1 MIDMKYIIANIEL
14 VKQYSNID
22 TRARRKSSLGKI
34 IINDKDLTSVMA
46 DTFEDKLA
54 MISGVAI
61 TEFEAIN
68 ELNKEVWK

>member
-1 MIDMKYIIANIEL
+1 MKYIIADTEL
-14 VKQYSNID
+14 VKQYSKIE

-34 IINDKDLTSVMA
+34 IINDKDLTSVLA

-54 MISGVAI
+54 LISGVAI

>member
-1 MIDMKYIIANIEL
+1 MKYIIANTEL

-46 DTFEDKLA
+46 DTFEDKLSL
-54 MISGVAI
+54 ISGVAI

>member
-1 MIDMKYIIANIEL
+1 MKYIIANIEL

>member
-1 MIDMKYIIANIEL
+1 MKYIIANTEL